1 MAEAARPAS
10 PAGAGLEAG
19 WLQTIFLMLASRR
32 LNGSSTSVPGQKAK
46 NSRRAHVFR
55 FSSDNGHVWL
65 HRYDRF
71 VPCRDI
77 AGLNCLGL
85 NAAAA
90 SISILVVRKTPRN
103 VINCNY

>member
-1 MAEAARPAS
+1 MFSAS
-10 PAGAGLEAG
+10 APPTDL
-19 WLQTIFLMLASRR
+19 R
-32 LNGSSTSVPGQKAK
+32 
-46 NSRRAHVFR
+46 
-55 FSSDNGHVWL
+55 WL

-85 NAAAA
+85 IAAAA

-103 VINCNY
+103 VMNCNY